1 MFKLTLISLYL
12 THVPYLLYFSCIIF
26 YLEVS
31 SICLYSVRTLSCY
44 ALHYTYYL
52 LWKPNEIC
60 NWYWCWWLNYTL
72 CVIYSCITLCDS
84 LLCVC
89 LYMLSREDDAEKRK
103 VIRSRRRKG
112 FSCAMQKEA
121 QGGEVWRDWMSDA
134 CFRGRLLMMMV
145 TMMMMMSICI

>member
-72 CVIYSCITLCDS
+72 CVIYSCIILCDS
-84 LLCVC
+84 LLCIC
-89 LYMLSREDDAEKRK
+89 LYMLSRKDGTEKRK
-103 VIRSRRRKG
+103 GIRSRRRKG
-112 FSCAMQKEA
+112 FLLCNTEGSS
-121 QGGEVWRDWMSDA
+121 GWRGLERLNVGCLPW
-134 CFRGRLLMMMV
+134 GRLLMMMV
-145 TMMMMMSICI
+145 MMMMSICI